1 MLCVLGVT
9 SCATLS
15 LKATQGA
22 RTSKTAEWTM
32 YGGSYSEQRYSPLKQ
47 INADN
52 VSQLGLAW
60 YADMSERGQWQST
73 PIVAGGRIYV
83 TTPWSKLYAF
93 DAVTG
98 RFLWKYDPR
107 VPREVAATR
116 LCCNNSNRGAAF
128 WKGKIIWGTLDG
140 RLIAVDARYGTKIW
154 EAQTTN
160 PKDAMSITGAPRVAD
175 GLVFIGQG
183 GGEFF
188 QRGYLSAW
196 DADTGKLRWKFYV
209 VPGNPANGPDGAASD
224 SVMPMAAKT
233 WRGQWWKTGGGGPPW
248 DGILYDPQTD
258 LVIFGTGNGA
268 PWPAALRSPGGGDN
282 LFLSSIVAVD
292 AKTGHY
298 RWHYQA
304 VPMDNFDFDNT
315 SPLTTA
321 DLLINGKKT
330 HVVMQIPKDGI
341 FYVIEA
347 ATGKVISA
355 QLVVPFANWLTGFD
369 KAHNWKPILNP
380 AANYGLTGKGFYI
393 VPFQTHVWYPQSFN
407 PNTGLMYFGTR
418 YATFGMVAEA
428 GAQMGN
434 QKLWINIAK
443 RPQMPPP
450 QLQGTGVWLTAW
462 DPVHQKEVWRARE
475 GTANSGTLT
484 TAGNLVFQGTAPHSF
499 TAFRADTGQKLWSAD
514 SGASIAPGAVTY
526 EIDGVQYIAVV
537 AGGPAT
543 TANRLL
549 VYKLGGT
556 VKLPPTHALPIPVL
570 NPPAEF
576 GTPAQLALGKEK
588 YTQNC
593 ALCHENVRMGG
604 FPNLRYT
611 PLLHSAAAFKAVVYD
626 GVLTDN
632 GMLSFKKT
640 LSPQDVEAI
649 RAYVTA
655 LANDLKRHP
664 QPMFAG
670 FRRRRPPPAPVAQLH
685 GQPTSPPVGL
695 YQSGIPA
702 WPPVGSQQSA
712 GSVATVGL
720 HQ

>member
-1 MLCVLGVT
+1 MHG
-9 SCATLS
+9 
-15 LKATQGA
+15 GD
-22 RTSKTAEWTM
+22 
-32 YGGSYSEQRYSPLKQ
+32 YGEQRYSALKQ

-60 YADMSERGQWQST
+60 YADMTERGQWQTT
-73 PIVAGGRIYV
+73 PIVVDGRIYI

-93 DAVTG
+93 DAATG
-98 RFLWKYDPR
+98 KFLWKYDPK
-107 VPREVAATR
+107 VPRQLAATS
-116 LCCNNSNRGAAF
+116 LCCNNSNRGATF

-140 RLIAVDARYGTKIW
+140 RLVAVHAKDGTKVW
-154 EAQTTN
+154 ETQTTD
-160 PKDAMSITGAPRVAD
+160 PKEAMTITGAPRVGN

-196 DADTGKLRWKFYV
+196 DADTGKFKWKFYV

-233 WRGQWWKTGGGGPPW
+233 WNGEWWKTGGGGPPW

-282 LFLSSIVAVD
+282 LFTASIVALD

-304 VPMDNFDFDNT
+304 VPEDNFDFDNT
-315 SPLTTA
+315 APLTTA
-321 DLLINGKKT
+321 DLDINGEKK
-330 HVVMQIPKDGI
+330 HVVMQIPKDGL

-347 ATGKVISA
+347 ATGKVINA

-369 KAHNWKPILNP
+369 KANNWRPILNSE
-380 AANYGLTGKGFYI
+380 ANFGLTNKGWYI

-407 PNTGLMYFGTR
+407 PNTGLMYFGVR

-428 GAQMGN
+428 GAKMGN
-434 QKLWINIAK
+434 QLLWINIAK
-443 RPQMPPP
+443 RPEGPPP
-450 QLQGTGVWLTAW
+450 QLEGTGMWLTAW
-462 DPVHQKEVWRARE
+462 DPVRQKEVWRSRE
-475 GTANSGTLT
+475 GGAASGTMT
-484 TAGNLVFQGTAPHSF
+484 TAGNLVFQGTAPHNF
-499 TAFRADTGQKLWSAD
+499 TAFRADTGEKLWSAD
-514 SGASIAPGAVTY
+514 SGTSIAPGSVTY
-526 EIDGVQYIAVV
+526 EIDGVQYISVV
-537 AGGPAT
+537 AGGAGT
-543 TANRLL
+543 SGNRLL
-549 VYKLGGT
+549 VYKLGGNVT
-556 VKLPPTHALPIPVL
+556 LPPVQAPTLPVL

-576 GTPAQLALGKEK
+576 GTPEQLALGKEK

-593 ALCHENVRMGG
+593 IICHEGARMTGG
-604 FPNLRYT
+604 FPDLRYT
-611 PLLHSAAAFKAVVYD
+611 PLLFSVEGFRAVVYD

-640 LSPQDVEAI
+640 LSQEDVEAI
-649 RAYVTA
+649 RAHLTT
-655 LANDLKRHP
+655 LANDLKRNP
-664 QPMFAG
+664 QPAFAG
-670 FRRRRPPPAPVAQLH
+670 FGGPRPPPAPVPAPSL
-685 GQPTSPPVGL
+685 GTPTSPPAGL
-695 YQSGIPA
+695 YQQGTPA
-702 WPPVGSQQSA
+702 WPPVGSQPQGTPA
-712 GSVATVGL
+712 PAAGL